1 MEEVGEEGLGTR
13 LSSTA
18 SLARNP
24 SPTHWPRYG
33 LTVLFSLFKANSFF
47 LVIYDLWLNWWP
59 QQTGDMQA

>member
-33 LTVLFSLFKANSFF
+33 LTVLLKLIVF
-47 LVIYDLWLNWWP
+47 L
-59 QQTGDMQA
+59 